1 MNEKFRKRLPT
12 NVGAMIGFLLFA
24 LYGAVP
30 GVLYGGFVGKELAES
45 MLGEALEPAF
55 FAKLVE
61 VGGMAFGLLSSLF
74 LFLIL
79 FALAG
84 TLVGT
89 LMGYSLGPDED

>member
-12 NVGAMIGFLLFA
+12 NLGAMLGFLLF
-24 LYGAVP
+24 LFYGAAP

-55 FAKLVE
+55 VAKLVE
-61 VGGMAFGLLSSLF
+61 VGGMAFGFLSALF

-84 TLVGT
+84 TLIGAF
-89 LMGYSLGPDED
+89 MGYSLGPDED